1 MAVNLTIDG
10 IKTQVPQGTTILEA
24 AIGLGI
30 DIPTFCYDPDMELY
44 GGCRICVVEVEKA
57 RTLIAS
63 CCMPAGEGMVVYTE
77 SPRVVEAR
85 KTILELMLANHPN
98 DCLTCEKAGKCKL
111 QEYAYR
117 YDVKFQE
124 HKGQRHSYPLEKN
137 NPYIERDMNKCI
149 LCGKCVRTCNE
160 VEGRRVLGFINRG
173 FNTKVSTA
181 FDKTYEESDCVS
193 CFRCV
198 SVCPVGA
205 LKDKRAS
212 GFGRSWDIERSEVT
226 CSFCDYGCRFEVGKK
241 NGKIIFVTPVKPGN
255 GRPLC
260 LKGKIGNEL
269 KYLDNPERPYVKE
282 DGKFVPASWPKALGL
297 EELIEKIIL
306 EEKR

>member
-10 IKTQVPQGTTILEA
+10 IKVAVPEGTSVLVA
-24 AIGLGI
+24 AKGIGI
-30 DIPTFCYDPDMELY
+30 DIPNLCYDQTLEIY
-44 GGCRICVVEVEKA
+44 GGCRMCVVEVEKA
-57 RTLIAS
+57 RTLVAS
-63 CCMPAGEGMVVYTE
+63 CAMPASEGMVVYTE
-77 SPRVVEAR
+77 SQRVVEAR
-85 KTILELMLANHPN
+85 KMILSLMLSNHPN
-98 DCLTCEKAGKCKL
+98 DCLTCEKAGKCRL

-117 YDVKFQE
+117 YDVKFGVFE
-124 HKGQRHSYPLEKN
+124 GQKHSYSIEDDH
-137 NPYIERDMNKCI
+137 PYIERDMNKCI

-160 VEGRRVLGFINRG
+160 VEERRVLGFINRG
-173 FNTKVSTA
+173 FDTKVSTA

-198 SVCPVGA
+198 TVCPVGA

-212 GFGRSWDIERSEVT
+212 GHGRSWEVEKSEIK
-226 CSFCDYGCRFEVGKK
+226 CSFCDYGCKFEVGKK
-241 NGKIIFVTPVKPGN
+241 ENKVVYVTPKDPQG

-269 KYLDNPERPYVKE
+269 RYIENPEKPYIKA
-282 DGKFVPASWPKALGL
+282 DGKYVETTWPKALGL
-297 EELIEKIIL
+297 EELIEKIIS